1 MPVQKENMTMFD
13 MVNKISNI
21 LGEVAENEGVITDEQ
36 IKALDIFKGDFKEK
50 AQAICHVR
58 RHIESDVDYWRG
70 VKAAADAKIKA
81 LNNRKDRL
89 ENYLM
94 NSMKLINV
102 EKISGDRYMFSI
114 SITKGRDAVCVKDID
129 MLPEGFYK
137 KQPDKTKIKKALDA
151 GESVVGAS
159 LEKGNDYL
167 TIRASTKFTEADVPE
182 Y

>member
-1 MPVQKENMTMFD
+1 MLE

-58 RHIESDVDYWRG
+58 RHIESDVDYWKG

-114 SITKGRDAVCVKDID
+114 VKDID